1 MNLGLK
7 SKNVVV
13 TGGSRGIGKAIAL
26 AFAAEG
32 ANVAIGGPD
41 DHALRQT
48 EAELAT
54 TGVTVYTHGYD
65 ATDPAALS
73 AFLEAAKARLGRVDV
88 LVNNVSGLPGWE
100 SSLNVDLLSF
110 IRATD
115 QVVPWMVKAGGGN
128 VLYVASNPGKETAC
142 TPGHGA
148 AKAALMSYAKTMA
161 ASLAPQGV
169 RINCLTPGCIEFV
182 GGGRE
187 STGNRPFFD
196 KLLNSIPSGRLG
208 RADEVA
214 NVALFLAS
222 DAARWVTGAC
232 VPVDGG
238 RQRVAA

>member
-7 SKNVVV
+7 SKNVVI
-13 TGGSRGIGKAIAL
+13 TGGSRGIGKAIAF

-32 ANVAIGGPD
+32 ANVAIGGPA

-54 TGVTVYTHGYD
+54 MGVTVYTHGYD

-73 AFLEAAKARLGRVDV
+73 AFLEAAKVRLGRVDV
-88 LVNNVSGLPGWE
+88 LVNNVSGLPDWE

-110 IRATD
+110 IRATEK
-115 QVVPWMVKAGGGN
+115 VVPWMTKAGGGN
-128 VLYVASNPGKETAC
+128 VLYIASNPGKEAC

-161 ASLAPQGV
+161 ASLALQGV
-169 RINCLTPGCIEFV
+169 RFNCLIPGCIEFV
-182 GGGRE
+182 GGSWE
-187 STGNRPFFD
+187 PAGNRPFFD
-196 KLLNSIPSGRLG
+196 KLLSSIPSGKMG
-208 RADEVA
+208 RTDEVA

-238 RQRVAA
+238 RQKAMA